1 MKPTYTEAAYLCL
14 PAFGVPAKAAQGQ
27 ARSRCPSGSYSY
39 SEGVRWYCFEFY
51 EYPVSFDEA
60 EAICQQNR
68 NGGHLASIASETLVQ
83 RIGGYL
89 SQVNL
94 ETDFVW
100 IGLQRTSTAN
110 MQRGWRWTDGTP
122 FRYSNWLGGTPNNI
136 GGKQYCVVLTPGSGY
151 KSWDDATCS
160 IVRPFLCKWRA
171 S

>member
-1 MKPTYTEAAYLCL
+1 ML
-14 PAFGVPAKAAQGQ
+14 KAPVLNTVIPLRKCKKNICCAGCMMLK
-27 ARSRCPSGSYSY
+27 ASGRIPP
-39 SEGVRWYCFEFY
+39 ETP
-51 EYPVSFDEA
+51 PVVVLM
-60 EAICQQNR
+60 AICQQNR